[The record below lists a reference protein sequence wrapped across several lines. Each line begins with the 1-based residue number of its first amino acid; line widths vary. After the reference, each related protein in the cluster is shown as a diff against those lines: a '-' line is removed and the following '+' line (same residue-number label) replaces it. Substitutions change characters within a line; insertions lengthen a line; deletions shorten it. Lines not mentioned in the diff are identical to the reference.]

1 MNRRNFIRLST
12 TATGGLAIAMTV
24 PGVAKAAVE
33 EDGFVANV
41 LCEIHAD
48 GSITFMLTK
57 HEMGQGTGTG
67 VPMIFCDELGAN
79 WDTLK
84 VVQALH
90 DEKKYDR
97 LQGNTGGSSG
107 VRSLWKPLREMAAAT
122 REVLIRA
129 AAKHWGAA
137 KAGLYTEDGFVVNP
151 AADKKVNF
159 GELVSIASTIEAPDP
174 AELQLKDHKDF
185 KLIGTEVRNRVT
197 PKIVR
202 GEKYFAL
209 DIKLPE
215 MVYASIERCPVY
227 RGKVKGYDSVSARSV
242 PGVIDII
249 QVQGIYEDDDFI
261 VREGIAVIAKNTW
274 AAMQGRRALKVEW
287 ETGRNGNASND
298 SLKKKMRSLAT
309 VSGEKVHDF
318 YGNFGDVEKAISEAD
333 EVLTATY
340 ENPYHAHACMEPM
353 NGVAEL
359 RDGHIEVWATM
370 QNPNWASEQITK
382 YVGVPVEKQTIH
394 ILPAGGSF
402 GRKFYPEHIVEVAW
416 LSSKLDVPVK
426 LTWTREDDIRCDY
439 NSAFQ
444 HDNHRVALKDGEIT
458 GWHTN
463 VISTKSWSPEPW
475 FPYIVPHKLAEKHIV
490 DSPLSTGAWRSV
502 GPHRAAFAME
512 GMMDEIAHKLGKDPL
527 AFRLEMLDRQVELGE
542 DARKHYQQ
550 PYSVEAIQNTRKV
563 LDLVAEKA
571 NWGKSMPRN
580 SGQGIAVYRF
590 GWSFCAHVVEV
601 TVDNDKLKVDKVTAA
616 LYCGTA
622 VNPHFVK
629 GQIEGAVI
637 WALTSALY
645 GGMDF
650 ENGMVQQSNFHD
662 YKMLRMNETPEIDVH
677 IVPSTDPAVGVGEPG
692 VPPLTP
698 ALMNAIFAATGK
710 RIRRTPLD
718 IAGLL

>member
-24 PGVAKAAVE
+24 PGVAQAAVRE
-33 EDGFVANV
+33 ESFVANV

-67 VPMIFCDELGAN
+67 VPMIFCDELGGN
-79 WDTLK
+79 WDTFK

-97 LQGNTGGSSG
+97 LQANTGGSSG
-107 VRSLWKPLREMAAAT
+107 VRLMWKPLREMAATT
-122 REVLIRA
+122 REVLIRS
-129 AAKHWGAA
+129 AAKHWGVA
-137 KAGLYTEDGFVVNP
+137 KTGLYTDNGFVMNP
-151 AADKKVNF
+151 ANNKKVSF
-159 GELVSIASTIEAPDP
+159 GDLVSIAPTVETP
-174 AELQLKDHKDF
+174 ALSEIKLKEHKDF
-185 KLIGTEVRNRVT
+185 RLIGTEVRNRLT

-209 DIKLPE
+209 DLKLPN

-227 RGKVKGYDSVSARSV
+227 RGKVKSYDDTSARKV
-242 PGVIDII
+242 PGVIDVIK
-249 QVQGIYEDDDFI
+249 VPGIYEDADFI
-261 VREGIAVIAKNTW
+261 VRDGVAVIAGNTW
-274 AAMQGRRALKVEW
+274 AAMQGRKALAVEW
-287 ETGRNGNASND
+287 EAGPNRNTSNASLEEKMQ
-298 SLKKKMRSLAT
+298 SLVEAP
-309 VSGEKVHDF
+309 GEKVHDY

-353 NGVAEL
+353 NGVAEIKE
-359 RDGHIEVWATM
+359 GHIEVWSTM
-370 QNPNWASEQITK
+370 QNPNWASEQIAK
-382 YVGVPVEKQTIH
+382 YVNIPVEKQTIH

-444 HDNHRVALKDGEIT
+444 HDNHRVALKDGQVT
-458 GWHTN
+458 GWRTN

-475 FPYIVPHKLAEKHIV
+475 FPYIVPHKLGEKHIV

-512 GMMDEIAHKLGKDPL
+512 GMMDEVAHKLGKDPL
-527 AFRLEMLDRQVELGE
+527 AFRLEMLDRQVELGA
-542 DARKHYQQ
+542 DAEKHYSQ
-550 PYSVEAIQNTRKV
+550 PYSIDAIQKTKQV
-563 LDLVAEKA
+563 LNLVAEKSG
-571 NWGKSMPRN
+571 WGKSMPRN

-590 GWSFCAHVVEV
+590 AMSFCAHVVEV
-601 TVDNDKLKVDKVTAA
+601 TFANGALRVDKVTAA

-629 GQIEGAVI
+629 GQVEGAII

-650 ENGMVQQSNFHD
+650 KNGAVQQSNFHD
-662 YKMLRMNETPEIDVH
+662 YKMLRMHETPEIDVH
-677 IVPSTDPAVGVGEPG
+677 IVPSTDAALGVGEPG

-710 RIRRTPLD
+710 RIRKTPLD
-718 IAGLL
+718 MAELL